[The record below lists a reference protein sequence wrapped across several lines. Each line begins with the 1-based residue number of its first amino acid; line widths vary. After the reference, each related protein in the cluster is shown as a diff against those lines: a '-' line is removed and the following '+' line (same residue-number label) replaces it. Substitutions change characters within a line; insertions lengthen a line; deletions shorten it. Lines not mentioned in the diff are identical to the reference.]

1 MRSIDLNCDV
11 GEGIG
16 LEAEILPLVSSANIA
31 CGAHAGDS
39 GTMKSVRAI
48 ARAHGVAVGAHPGF
62 ADRENFGRRE
72 MELSEADLRVLL
84 LNQLEALAEFGRFD
98 YVKPHG
104 ALYNMAAND
113 ADMARVVASTV
124 KEFDANLWLMGLA
137 GSAGLKIAAET
148 GLKTVAE
155 AFADRRYDDQGGLL
169 SRALPNAVIGS
180 ADEAIEQVLNLVQ
193 RGQVK
198 SAQGLMVPMAAESI
212 CLHGDN
218 PGALGLARRLREA
231 LTAAE
236 SAVQPFVPRT

>member
-16 LEAEILPLVSSANIA
+16 LEAEILPWVSSANIA
-31 CGAHAGDS
+31 CGAHAGDAD
-39 GTMKSVRAI
+39 TMKSVRAV
-48 ARAHGVAVGAHPGF
+48 AQAHGVAVGAHPGF

-72 MELSEADLRVLL
+72 WELSDADLRMLL

-104 ALYNMAAND
+104 ALYNMAAKD
-113 ADMARVVASTV
+113 DRMARIVAATV
-124 KEFDANLWLMGLA
+124 KEFDTELWLMGLA

-155 AFADRRYDDQGGLL
+155 AFADRRYDDQGRLL
-169 SRALPNAVIGS
+169 SRTLPNAVIGS
-180 ADEAIEQVLNLVQ
+180 PDEAIEQVLDLVQ

-198 SAQGLMVPMAAESI
+198 SANGRMVPMAAESI

-218 PGALGLARRLREA
+218 PAALRLARHLRAGLA
-231 LTAAE
+231 AAE
-236 SAVQPFVPRT
+236 VEVQSFIRRS